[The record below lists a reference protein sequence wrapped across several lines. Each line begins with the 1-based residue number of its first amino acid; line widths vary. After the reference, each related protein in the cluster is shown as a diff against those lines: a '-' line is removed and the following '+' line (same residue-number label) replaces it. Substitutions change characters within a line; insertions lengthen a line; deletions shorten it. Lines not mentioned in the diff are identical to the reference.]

1 MTRRN
6 FTTAVAAGFAG
17 SAWLSA
23 DEPLR
28 LAIGGLHH
36 GHASGFLTRLQKRN
50 DVRLVGVA
58 EDDSAVAGRYAAKY
72 GLARSVMFAGMD
84 DMLTKSKPDAVALFT
99 STAGHRAGVE
109 ACARHK
115 TPVMMEKPLAVSVEE
130 GRAIASAAASAGIPV
145 IVNYETTWYRS
156 NRQAFEDREDIGGV
170 RKVVVHDG
178 HQGPKEIGV
187 QPEFFAWLTDPAQGG
202 AGALFDFG
210 CYGADLITWLMDGQ
224 RPITVTAVTQQMKP
238 TIYPKVD
245 DEATVIVTYPHAL
258 GIIQAS
264 WNWPFDRKDME
275 VYGQTGYVLTVGHDE
290 VKRRLRD
297 GKEELIECPAL
308 AAPEDDPISYLAAV
322 ARGKLKPSGLSSLET
337 NLIVTEILDTA
348 RRSAKTGETIRLP
361 V

>member
-1 MTRRN
+1 MTRRT
-6 FTTAVAAGFAG
+6 FSTAVAAGFAG
-17 SAWLSA
+17 AAWLRA

-58 EDDSAVAGRYAAKY
+58 EPDAAVAGRYAATY
-72 GLARSVMFAGMD
+72 GLDRSVMFTGMD
-84 DMLTKSKPDAVALFT
+84 DMLSKTKPEAVALFT
-99 STAGHRAGVE
+99 STLGHRAGVE

-115 TPVMMEKPLAVSVEE
+115 TPVMMEKPLAVSIEE
-130 GRAIASAAASAGIPV
+130 GRAISSAAKNAGIPV

-156 NRQAFEDREDIGGV
+156 NRQAWEDREEIGGV

-187 QPEFFAWLTDPAQGG
+187 QPEFFEWLTDPAQGG

-238 TIYPKVD
+238 TVYPKVD
-245 DEATVIVTYPHAL
+245 DEATVIVTYPHAV

-290 VKRRLRD
+290 VKRRLMG
-297 GKEELIECPAL
+297 GKEELIDCPAL
-308 AAPEDDPISYLAAV
+308 AAPEDDSISYLAAV

-348 RRSAKTGETIRLP
+348 RRSAKTGETIRLS